1 MNVEIVKGLVSI
13 TTIVC
18 ICFTVI
24 FCFKYYLQFH
34 KSKDFDDIFDELTEL
49 KEEVSRQKTILIDIR
64 EGVKEI
70 EKSQAD

>member
-34 KSKDFDDIFDELTEL
+34 KSKDFDDIFDELTEV
-49 KEEVSRQKTILIDIR
+49 KEEVSRQRSMMIEIK
-64 EGVKEI
+64 EGVKDI
-70 EKSQAD
+70 EKSKTD